1 MIRISGIKVKLG
13 CDINKYLLL
22 EVSRRLKVG
31 TDMIKSVDISR
42 KSVDARR
49 KDNVHYV
56 ISVDVI
62 LSCDEE
68 FALGRIND
76 NAIKKVIKSSFEIC
90 KVKNKPALRPVVCGF
105 GPAGMFCALMLAR
118 AGLEPIVI
126 ERGASVDERAVA
138 VEGFFDTGK
147 LSLNSNVQ
155 FGEGGAGTFSDGK
168 LTCGLNDKRMDFIL
182 SQFVK
187 FGASEDILYM
197 AKPHIGTDV
206 LRNVVK
212 NLRKEVLSLGGKIYF
227 NTRLDDIR
235 LKNGRVCCVVCDTP
249 KGELEIEC
257 DTLIMAIGHSA
268 RDTFEL
274 LYDKGALMVQKPF
287 SMGVRIEHLR
297 SMIDE
302 AQYGRFSKYKEL
314 GAADYKLSCK
324 VADAR
329 GVYTFCMCP
338 GGSVVAAASEHE
350 GVVTNGMS
358 LHARDDINSNAA
370 ILCDV
375 KTSDFESEHPLSG
388 IEFQRKWEKKAYILG
403 QRSYK
408 APVNLVGDFMDKK
421 VATSFGA
428 VLPTY
433 RPGTVFA
440 PLHECLPEFVSNAI
454 RQALP
459 VFDSRLCGFASRD
472 AVLTG
477 VETRSSSP
485 VRIIRGE
492 GYESNKVGIF
502 PCGEG
507 AGYAG
512 GIMSAALDGI
522 KVACEIIGRCNGD

>member
-13 CDINKYLLL
+13 SNISEYLHL
-22 EVSRRLKVG
+22 EAATRLKV
-31 TDMIKSVDISR
+31 DKSMIKSVDISK
-42 KSVDARR
+42 KSIDARR
-49 KDNVHYV
+49 KDDVHYV
-56 ISVDVI
+56 ISVDVV
-62 LSCDEE
+62 LSCDESDVL
-68 FALGRIND
+68 AKIKD
-76 NAIKKVIKSSFEIC
+76 NNIKKVIKSSFEIC
-90 KVKNKPALRPVVCGF
+90 KVKNKPAFSPVVCGF
-105 GPAGMFCALMLAR
+105 GPAGMFCALILAR

-126 ERGASVDERAVA
+126 ERGASVDERTAM
-138 VEGFFDTGK
+138 VEKFFDTGM
-147 LSLNSNVQ
+147 LSFDSNVQ

-168 LTCGLNDKRMDFIL
+168 LTCGVNDKRMDFIL

-187 FGASEDILYM
+187 FGADEDILYM
-197 AKPHIGTDV
+197 SKPHIGTDV

-212 NLRKEVLSLGGKIYF
+212 NLRKEVISLGGKIYF
-227 NTRLDDIR
+227 NTRLKDIHI
-235 LKNGRVCCVVCDTP
+235 KNDKVCAAVCDSP
-249 KGELEIEC
+249 EGELCFEC

-268 RDTFEL
+268 RDTFHL
-274 LYDKGALMVQKPF
+274 LYDKGAQMVQKPF
-287 SMGVRIEHLR
+287 SMGVRIEHLK
-297 SMIDE
+297 SMIDK
-302 AQYGRFSKYKEL
+302 AQYGCFAKYREL

-338 GGSVVAAASEHE
+338 GGSVVAAASESE

-358 LHARDDINSNAA
+358 LRARDDINSNAA

-375 KTSDFESEHPLSG
+375 RTSDFESEHPLSG

-408 APVNLVGDFMDKK
+408 APVNLVGKFMDKK
-421 VATSFGA
+421 VATYFGA

-440 PLHECLPEFVSNAI
+440 PLDECLPDFVSQSI

-459 VFDSRLCGFASRD
+459 VFDSRLCGFAGRD

-485 VRIIRGE
+485 VRIIRSE
-492 GYESNKVGIF
+492 AYESNKTGIF

-522 KVACEIIGRCNGD
+522 KVACEIIGRL